1 MDMIKL
7 YLVRHGETD
16 GNSQQWFQGASDVPL
31 NATGIEQARCLS
43 RFMKDIH
50 FDAIYTSTLSRAYTT
65 AQIIAEPHQLPVQ
78 QYPELREISFGV
90 WERHTYDEITKQW
103 PGEIE
108 AFYASEG
115 KMRARGGESFLEVRD
130 RITAKTKELLSHHAD
145 GDSIMIVSHGAAI
158 RCLLF
163 GLLELDFR
171 KLWCFQQYNTAFT
184 IIEYYGSRSVMTLMN
199 CTQHLEGMKG
209 YEPQWYGRQHNV
221 M

>member
-1 MDMIKL
+1 MYMIKL

-31 NATGIEQARCLS
+31 NATGIEQARRLS

-65 AQIIAEPHQLPVQ
+65 AKIIAEPHQLPVQ

-115 KMRARGGESFLEVRD
+115 KMRARAVNRSSKCGTVLRP
-130 RITAKTKELLSHHAD
+130 R
-145 GDSIMIVSHGAAI
+145 
-158 RCLLF
+158 
-163 GLLELDFR
+163 R
-171 KLWCFQQYNTAFT
+171 KSYLVTMQTG
-184 IIEYYGSRSVMTLMN
+184 IPL
-199 CTQHLEGMKG
+199 
-209 YEPQWYGRQHNV
+209 
-221 M
+221 

>member
-1 MDMIKL
+1 
-7 YLVRHGETD
+7 
-16 GNSQQWFQGASDVPL
+16 
-31 NATGIEQARCLS
+31 
-43 RFMKDIH
+43 
-50 FDAIYTSTLSRAYTT
+50 
-65 AQIIAEPHQLPVQ
+65 
-78 QYPELREISFGV
+78 
-90 WERHTYDEITKQW
+90 
-103 PGEIE
+103 
-108 AFYASEG
+108 
-115 KMRARGGESFLEVRD
+115 MRARGGESFLEVRD

-145 GDSIMIVSHGAAI
+145 GDSVMIVSHGAAI
-158 RCLLF
+158 RCVLF